1 MSANR
6 LMASLWL
13 LVSAGLLIMPMLG
26 VDAAMRLYYSNAGQ
40 VLVTLVSSMYCFA
53 TMRAFPSQSPL
64 GKVWGAIGAGL
75 LAWAIAA
82 GIFAAYPILNAGA
95 DTPYPSLADPF
106 YLLAPP
112 LMTIGLLLFKRSAGL
127 ESPIWGKA
135 LAAAALAVFGYFAYL
150 ANAKGLSDPAIF
162 MLLVSIGY
170 LLFDPIL
177 IAVTLL
183 TASAFRGGAVA
194 TSWWYVVGGI
204 ILYFIANQLY
214 TYLVGIE
221 QYTTGSPIDAG
232 WLLGFG
238 LIACGAVKAR
248 KLLG

>member
-6 LMASLWL
+6 LMALLWL
-13 LVSAGLLIMPMLG
+13 LVTAGLLVMPMLG
-26 VDAAMRLYYSNAGQ
+26 VDPAIRLYYSNAGQ
-40 VLVTLVSSMYCFA
+40 VFVTLLSSLYCFA
-53 TMRAFPSQSPL
+53 TMRAFPAQSPL

-82 GIFAAYPILNAGA
+82 GIFAAYPILNAGE

-127 ESPIWGKA
+127 ESPVWGKGLA
-135 LAAAALAVFGYFAYL
+135 LAALAIFGYIAWL
-150 ANAKGLSDPAIF
+150 ANAKGLSDPGLF
-162 MLLVSIGY
+162 MMLVSIGY

-204 ILYFIANQLY
+204 LLYFIANQLY
-214 TYLVGIE
+214 SYLLGIE
-221 QYTTGSPIDAG
+221 QYATGSPIDIG

>member
-13 LVSAGLLIMPMLG
+13 LASAGLLIMPMLG
-26 VDAAMRLYYSNAGQ
+26 VDPTTRLYYSNAGQ
-40 VLVTLVSSMYCFA
+40 VLVTLASSLYCFA
-53 TMRAFPSQSPL
+53 TMRAFPPQSPL

-82 GIFAAYPILNAGA
+82 GIFAAYPILNAGE
-95 DTPYPSLADPF
+95 DTPYPSMADPF

-112 LMTIGLLLFKRSAGL
+112 LMTIGLILFKRSAGL
-127 ESPIWGKA
+127 ESPAWGKA
-135 LAAAALAVFGYFAYL
+135 LAVAALAVFGYFAYL
-150 ANAKGLSDPAIF
+150 ANAKGLADPGLF
-162 MLLVSIGY
+162 MILVSIGY

-194 TSWWYVVGGI
+194 ASWWYVVGGI
-204 ILYFIANQLY
+204 MLYFIANQLY
-214 TYLVGIE
+214 TYLVGLE

>member
-6 LMASLWL
+6 LMALLWL
-13 LVSAGLLIMPMLG
+13 LVSAGLLVMPLLG
-26 VDAAMRLYYSNAGQ
+26 VDATTRLYYSNAGQ
-40 VLVTLVSSMYCFA
+40 VLVTLASSLYCFA
-53 TMRAFPSQSPL
+53 TMRAFPAQSPL

-75 LAWAIAA
+75 LSWAIAA
-82 GIFAAYPILNAGA
+82 GIFAAYPILNAGE
-95 DTPYPSLADPF
+95 DTPYPSFADPF

-112 LMTIGLLLFKRSAGL
+112 LMTIGLILFKRSAGL
-127 ESPIWGKA
+127 VSPAWGKA
-135 LAAAALAVFGYFAYL
+135 LAIAALALFGYFAYL
-150 ANAKGLSDPAIF
+150 ANANGLADSDPF
-162 MLLVSIGY
+162 MILVSIGY
-170 LLFDPIL
+170 MLFDPIL
-177 IAVTLL
+177 IAITLL

-204 ILYFIANQLY
+204 LLYFIANQLY
-214 TYLVGIE
+214 SYLVGIE
-221 QYTTGSPIDAG
+221 QYTTGSPIDIG